1 MNKKKVVLCGILFV
15 ILMLFTTPIYR
26 NYTKTY
32 RENSTAITTEIN
44 ADKVKNTG
52 LILKDNPVKQK
63 IKLGDNSVL
72 LSKMGLFFGTYQRK
86 NLGTVRVKIMDE
98 ETYQVLANENID
110 MTQLEDNQYFYLP
123 TSSEV
128 LTRSIIIETTSEGK
142 DPNNAVTLWTNA
154 EENISVEVTYFKAPM
169 TKSKITLIWALL
181 SVVII
186 LCLKGIVNGVKGYIQ
201 LITGLK
207 QHINN
212 FAKYKTLLKEL
223 VVKELKL
230 KYKRSVLGFL
240 WSVLNPLLMM
250 CIMTLVFSTLFESD
264 IQNFPIYLILGQ
276 TIFTFF
282 SEATNGAMG
291 SVVSNSS
298 LINKVYIPKYI
309 FPMSKIIFA
318 LCNFL
323 FSMAAVIIVMI
334 FTRVSIT
341 GAVIMFPIGLIYLS
355 MFSLGIGLVLA
366 AYGVFF
372 RDITHLYGVLI
383 LAWTYLTPIF
393 YPTSILP
400 ENVLPI
406 VQANPMT
413 HFINYFRQVVMYGQ
427 IPSLSANI
435 VCFVY
440 GIVALIIGVV
450 IFYKKQDKFIL
461 YI

>member
-1 MNKKKVVLCGILFV
+1 MNKKRVVLYGILFV
-15 ILMLFTTPIYR
+15 ILMLFTNPVYK
-26 NYTKTY
+26 NYTKLY
-32 RENSTAITTEIN
+32 REKSTAITMEIN
-44 ADKVKNTG
+44 ADKVRNVG
-52 LILKDNPVKQK
+52 LITADNPVEQK
-63 IKLGDNSVL
+63 IKLADEPVL
-72 LSKMGLFFGTYQRK
+72 LSRIGLFFGTYQRE
-86 NLGTVRVKIMDE
+86 NTGTINIKIFDMNTKQE
-98 ETYQVLANENID
+98 LVNENID
-110 MTQLEDNQYFYLP
+110 TMELEDNQYFYM
-123 TSSEV
+123 TIASNV
-128 LTRSIIIETTSEGK
+128 LTSDINIVVTSNGK
-142 DPNNAVTLWTNA
+142 DPNNAVTLWSNMDGS
-154 EENISVEVTYFKAPM
+154 ISVEAMYYKAPLV
-169 TKSKITLIWALL
+169 KSKLTLIWAML

-186 LCLKGIVNGVKGYIQ
+186 LCLIGVIKIAKGYMQ
-201 LITGLK
+201 LITGVR

-212 FAKYKTLLKEL
+212 FIKYRTLLKEL
-223 VVKELKL
+223 VIKELKL

-250 CIMTLVFSTLFESD
+250 CIMTLVFSTLFKSD

-282 SEATNGAMG
+282 SEATTGAMG

-309 FPMSKIIFA
+309 FPMSKVIYA

-323 FSMAAVIIVMI
+323 FSMVAVIIVMI
-334 FTRVSIT
+334 FTKVQIT
-341 GAVIMFPIGLIYLS
+341 SAIVMFPIGLIYLS

-393 YPTSILP
+393 YPLSILP

-406 VQANPMT
+406 VQANPMS

-427 IPSLSANI
+427 IPSFSANI
-435 VCFVY
+435 ICFTY
-440 GIVALIIGVV
+440 GIVALMIGVI
-450 IFYKKQDKFIL
+450 IFYKKQDRFIL